1 MTTHTLSPAALLCT
15 AGGWNGGTSVQN
27 RMSMTHHHHIIW
39 ENTEFM
45 VESARLIIIIGWNL

>member
-27 RMSMTHHHHIIW
+27 RMSMTHHHHIW